1 MDCEKNRVNNKS
13 LLMNNDFYVIKDWEV
28 WIIISFIVSVI
39 FVYKEKPLLVVFFRK
54 KKRYIEAILS
64 YLNDKHE
71 LINDINILIET
82 NKNSTS
88 NSKDINDVKI
98 KGNIKYEER

>member
-1 MDCEKNRVNNKS
+1 MRSLDNR
-13 LLMNNDFYVIKDWEV
+13 
-28 WIIISFIVSVI
+28 IVYCFGDICLQRETIVGC
-39 FVYKEKPLLVVFFRK
+39 FFRK

-82 NKNSTS
+82 KKIVPQTQKILMM
-88 NSKDINDVKI
+88 SK
-98 KGNIKYEER
+98 

>member
-39 FVYKEKPLLVVFFRK
+39 FVYKEKPLSVVFFRK

-82 NKNSTS
+82 KKIVPQTQKILMM
-88 NSKDINDVKI
+88 SK
-98 KGNIKYEER
+98 